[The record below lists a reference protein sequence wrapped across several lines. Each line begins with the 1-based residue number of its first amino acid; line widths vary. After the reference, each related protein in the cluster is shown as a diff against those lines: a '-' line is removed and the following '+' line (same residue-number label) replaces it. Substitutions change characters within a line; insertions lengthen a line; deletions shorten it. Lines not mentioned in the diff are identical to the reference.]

1 MSKLTSPSITITFT
15 ELGVSAITR
24 GNRGIAAVVLKD
36 TAASVASILSA

>member
-36 TAASVASILSA
+36 AAASVASILSA